1 MQKALLLLILL
12 LNAVSIS
19 VIPFTFQVWSHDY
32 VLYQVVG
39 LVFGFISFTY
49 CILLMPDSPWSY
61 YINDDF
67 QRTRAVMQGVL
78 QMNGAN
84 NTRLLF
90 RFKNETLNEYNAV
103 IYDLSRDEGYNP
115 SSALS
120 TNLETVIDRNTY
132 INLQN

>member
-1 MQKALLLLILL
+1 
-12 LNAVSIS
+12 
-19 VIPFTFQVWSHDY
+19 
-32 VLYQVVG
+32 
-39 LVFGFISFTY
+39 
-49 CILLMPDSPWSY
+49 MPDSPWSY

-132 INLQN
+132 IN